1 MTRTK
6 AEIELDEPVNRLA
19 NMVKALREPNKM
31 QKINHHVALMFELLS
46 SSNLDPTGDSWN
58 VSWRA
63 GKMLLNRFCIDE
75 DAAFEL
81 AGIYS
86 LWTNSNSEGKELL
99 NLFWITYN
107 EYRLCYVVL
116 YCIAAF
122 WDTSFIILFSRTLDP
137 QRHRFCFWTSNC

>member
-1 MTRTK
+1 MQN
-6 AEIELDEPVNRLA
+6 LVVLMEPDSEDNGRITW
-19 NMVKALREPNKM
+19 MFDRSEPYQTSYK
-31 QKINHHVALMFELLS
+31 
-46 SSNLDPTGDSWN
+46 TGN
-58 VSWRA
+58 
-63 GKMLLNRFCIDE
+63 MLLNRFCIDE